1 MTLSTTSLFSASAT
15 TLPSATLHESAVV
28 SLITNRLDLQVV
40 EVRTLSHVLQAAGTA
55 LLSEGHFEQLTNLSL
70 FLLLLLRKGQ
80 TYLTKCITWLA
91 LDLPTISHPFLLHT
105 ADLSAVHSLSTASR
119 IARPPSWII
128 TRRFIHSPTRLAE
141 SRNFTQEPY
150 GLLLNLDLCVFSS
163 PYSSPRN
170 TA

>member
-1 MTLSTTSLFSASAT
+1 MTFSTTSLFSASAT

-28 SLITNRLDLQVV
+28 SLTTNRLDLQVV

-70 FLLLLLRKGQ
+70 FLLLQKGQ

-105 ADLSAVHSLSTASR
+105 ADLSAVHSSSTAFR

-150 GLLLNLDLCVFSS
+150 GPLLNLDLCVFSS